1 MLNPLVPPSSVSTSA
16 TPAAAGEL
24 FIGRL
29 LTVLVALDGLISEH
43 GPSRGRVHG
52 LRVAA
57 RRAEAALAGFASA
70 LDEMPALK
78 VRRMLKRL
86 RRSAG
91 RARDADVALP
101 RLQQHCEAASGKA
114 LKAAERVLESA
125 RDERREAYAE
135 LTVMAREFPRRRFER
150 LIHRLTERSAVMAL
164 EPKVA
169 ARQAIH
175 DAVVD
180 ARAQAA
186 QGLTGDETLHR
197 LRLKLKR
204 LRYVVELFALVLP
217 ADPVEAVLVRLREAS
232 DALGAVSDGMAMRL
246 RLQAQKGRG
255 GLAALLTTHNRHQR
269 NARARAVQVWRRL
282 ERDAVL
288 DSLEEVVLDA
298 PADRAPAP
306 TASVPQVPIEPVGE
320 SAGAVRLA
328 AIDMGTNSIRLIVAE
343 ALRDGTYRILD
354 DEKEVARLGRGL
366 EHTGRM
372 DERAM
377 EQAAFA
383 VARMKRI
390 AEGFGVRAVRAVAT
404 SAAREA
410 ANGSELI
417 KMVRRW
423 AGLEVRV
430 ISAEEEAQLAFE
442 SVARAFDLSA
452 LCAAVVDIGGGSTQI
467 TLTRGGIAER
477 VWTLPIGAVRLTE
490 RFGGAA
496 ACSGGRWREMLKWL
510 GGEWAEAMSASS
522 ANAKSEIEPQLIIG
536 TGGTMTALG
545 NIALAE
551 ETAGPDHS
559 RGSGA
564 AHGSGPPVGA
574 LQGYELKVG
583 EIKRIVGSLRGMTLE
598 ERARV
603 PGLSADRADIIV
615 AGGAIALAVIKQLG
629 VRRVRIHNG
638 GIRDG
643 LLLRLVRE
651 LYPAAQASP
660 NSGATD
666 PLFSARRFAEACRC
680 DVAHGE
686 QVAKL
691 ATRIFDQLAARA
703 AASAKRQAPW
713 ANAESRRLLA
723 AAALVL
729 DVGYVVN
736 YDKHHLHSFNLIL
749 QSAMVGFSSRE
760 VSIIAHLAR
769 YHRAAAPKADH
780 DSFAALAKRDQ
791 ETVRR
796 LAGIVRIAVGLDR
809 THVQAVKDLG
819 LVFENDSV
827 RFVATAAE
835 NPTVDLWGASRKS
848 GLFSEVFG
856 LRAEFHWQPT
866 GHGPR
871 VELPTRRSAAG
882 RRSLSK
888 PEAILAR

>member
-1 MLNPLVPPSSVSTSA
+1 MLKTSA
-16 TPAAAGEL
+16 PHSSASTPAAPAAAGEL

-29 LTVLVALDGLISEH
+29 LAVLVALDGLLSEH

-52 LRVAA
+52 LRVAT
-57 RRAEAALAGFASA
+57 RRAEAALAGFASV
-70 LDEMPALK
+70 LDEVPATK

-101 RLQQHCEAASGKA
+101 KLQHQCEAASGKA

-125 RDERREAYAE
+125 RAERREAYDE
-135 LTVMAREFPRRRFER
+135 LAAMARDFPRRRFER
-150 LIHRLTERSAVMAL
+150 LIHRLSERSAVMAL

-186 QGLTGDETLHR
+186 LGLTGDETLHR

-204 LRYVVELFALVLP
+204 LRYVVELFAVVLP
-217 ADPVEAVLVRLREAS
+217 AGPVEAVLVRLREAS

-246 RLQAQKGRG
+246 RLQAQRGRG
-255 GLAALLTTHNRHQR
+255 GLAALLTTHDRHQR
-269 NARARAVQVWRRL
+269 HARARAVQVWRRL
-282 ERDAVL
+282 ERDSVL

-298 PADRAPAP
+298 PAAWAGDPV
-306 TASVPQVPIEPVGE
+306 ASVPPVPIEPVGE

-328 AIDMGTNSIRLIVAE
+328 AIDVGTNSIRLIVAE

-377 EQAAFA
+377 EQSAFA

-452 LCAAVVDIGGGSTQI
+452 LCAAVVDIGGGSTQV
-467 TLTRGGIAER
+467 TLTRGGVAER

-496 ACSGGRWREMLKWL
+496 ACSGGRWREMLKWV
-510 GGEWAEAMSASS
+510 GGEWAGAMSAHDN
-522 ANAKSEIEPQLIIG
+522 NAKSEIVPQLIIG

-551 ETAGPDHS
+551 ETARPD
-559 RGSGA
+559 RGRGHGA
-564 AHGSGPPVGA
+564 GPPVGA

-583 EIKRIVGSLRGMTLE
+583 EIKRIVRSLREMTLE

-615 AGGAIALAVIKQLG
+615 AGGAIAQAVMKQLG
-629 VRRVRIHNG
+629 VRRARIHDG

-643 LLLRLVRE
+643 LLLKLVRE
-651 LYPAAQASP
+651 LHPAARGLP
-660 NSGATD
+660 NSAATD
-666 PLFSARRFAEACRC
+666 PLFPARRFAQACRC
-680 DVAHGE
+680 DAPHGE

-703 AASAKRQAPW
+703 TSGAKRQAPW
-713 ANAESRRLLA
+713 ASAQSRRLLA
-723 AAALVL
+723 AAALLL

-749 QSAMVGFSSRE
+749 HSALAGFSSGE

-769 YHRAAAPKADH
+769 YHRAATPKSDH
-780 DSFAALAKRDQ
+780 DGFAALAKRDQ

-809 THVQAVKDLG
+809 THVQALQDVR

-827 RFVATAAE
+827 RFVAIATE
-835 NPTVDLWGASRKS
+835 NPAVDLWGASRKS

-856 LRAEFHWQPT
+856 LRAEFHWQPE
-866 GHGPR
+866 GPGLR
-871 VELPTRRSAAG
+871 VDVPARRRSIG
-882 RRSLSK
+882 RPSLAM
-888 PEAILAR
+888 PEAILSG